1 MICSDFGAP
10 KNKVWQCF
18 HCFPI
23 YFPWSDGTWCHDLSF
38 LRSSITSWQIEGEKV
53 DALIHFLFWGPKITV
68 DSDCSHEIR
77 SCLLLSRK
85 AMKNLNSVLKSKDI
99 RQLTYLQTVKVM
111 VFSGVMYGCESWT
124 IKKVECRKI
133 DVFKLWC
140 WRRLLRAPWA
150 VRRSKQS
157 ILKEID
163 LEYTLEGLMLKL
175 KLLYFGH
182 LMPTADSLEKFLM
195 LGKIKGK
202 RRRRIR
208 LWDYWIAPPMQLI

>member
-1 MICSDFGAP
+1 
-10 KNKVWQCF
+10 
-18 HCFPI
+18 
-23 YFPWSDGTWCHDLSF
+23 
-38 LRSSITSWQIEGEKV
+38 
-53 DALIHFLFWGPKITV
+53 
-68 DSDCSHEIR
+68 
-77 SCLLLSRK
+77 
-85 AMKNLNSVLKSKDI
+85 MKNLNSVLKSKDI
-99 RQLTYLQTVKVM
+99 RQLTYLQTVKAM

-208 LWDYWIAPPMQLI
+208 L